1 MDAKPTPTPETTPS
15 WAAGF
20 RRRIP
25 FYIILAVLL
34 AALAGILTF
43 FFLNRLQA
51 SALPTARALVAQRDL
66 RPGTEIAAEMV
77 ETRPVPEGLLPEGH
91 LTDAAQA
98 IGRML
103 IAPVKANEVLLTS
116 DFFGERGSGLS
127 ARLPDGRWA
136 IVIPAGWFASPVPQ
150 VITGDHLDLLAYL
163 AGQPVEEAGVIVSTV
178 EIMGFDGTSDHPD
191 QLTLAVSIE
200 EAVAILYARAN
211 GFSLLFLLQPEGGS

>member
-1 MDAKPTPTPETTPS
+1 MEGKPTPTPETTPS

-20 RRRIP
+20 RRRTP

-34 AALAGILTF
+34 AVLAGILTF
-43 FFLNRLQA
+43 FFLNRLQVR
-51 SALPTARALVAQRDL
+51 ALPTERALVAQRDL
-66 RPGTEIAAEMV
+66 RPGTEIASEMV
-77 ETRPVPEGLLPEGH
+77 ETRPVPQGLLPEGH

-103 IAPVKANEVLLTS
+103 IAPVKANEVLLIS
-116 DFFGERGSGLS
+116 DFSGERGSGLS

-163 AGQPVEEAGVIVSTV
+163 AGQQVEEAGVIVSSV
-178 EIMGFDGTSDHPD
+178 EILGFSGTSDHPD

-211 GFSLLFLLQPEGGS
+211 GFSLLILLRPEGGL

>member
-1 MDAKPTPTPETTPS
+1 MDSKPTPTPETTPS

-25 FYIILAVLL
+25 FYIILAALL

-43 FFLNRLQA
+43 LFLNRLQA
-51 SALPTARALVAQRDL
+51 NALPTERALVAQRDL
-66 RPGTEIAAEMV
+66 RPGTEIATEMV

-103 IAPVKANEVLLTS
+103 IAPVKANEVLLLS
-116 DFFGERGSGLS
+116 DFSGERGSGLS

-150 VITGDHLDLLAYL
+150 VITGDHMDLLAYL
-163 AGQPVEEAGVIVSTV
+163 AGQPVEEVGVIVSSV
-178 EIMGFDGTSDHPD
+178 EILGFSGTSDQPD

-211 GFSLLFLLQPEGGS
+211 GFSLLILLRPEGGS

>member
-1 MDAKPTPTPETTPS
+1 MDDKPTPTPETTPS

-43 FFLNRLQA
+43 FFLNSLQA
-51 SALPTARALVAQRDL
+51 NALPTERALVAERDL
-66 RPGTEIAAEMV
+66 RSGTEITADMV

-98 IGRML
+98 TGRVL
-103 IAPVKANEVLLTS
+103 ITPVRANEVLLSS
-116 DFFGERGSGLS
+116 DFSGERGSGLS

-163 AGQPVEEAGVIVSTV
+163 AGQPVDEAGVIVSSV
-178 EIMGFDGTSDHPD
+178 EILGFDGTSNHPD
-191 QLTLAVSIE
+191 QLTLAVSID

-211 GFSLLFLLQPEGGS
+211 GFSLLILLRPEGGS